1 VSSPRLIINKLK
13 RIKSEQSFI
22 SNQKTDLMKK
32 LSLKCKVYVTNPF
45 NRKLS
50 RNVENNILEESKI
63 VDNESN
69 LSQSGCKEI

>member
-1 VSSPRLIINKLK
+1 
-13 RIKSEQSFI
+13 
-22 SNQKTDLMKK
+22 MKK